1 PPPAVWAPGPLP
13 RMPEGALRP
22 REYAQLL
29 RGPQHRWWRPLASI
43 VLGAVAAFLVILG
56 SSVLALVYLA
66 VSEGSFEEA
75 ADLIDD
81 EAFFS
86 EPAGFLLNNLSL
98 AGLIPVAMGVVW
110 LVHRWR
116 PRWLASVRPG
126 IRWTWMLE
134 CAGWSVVYVATL
146 AAIGLAAGDSFEWKP
161 EAHFWVFVVIVL
173 LTQPLQAAGEEYA
186 FRGLLTQAIGSW
198 FARAWVSALVAGLV
212 TATLFAFAH
221 GSQSP
226 WLFADR
232 FWFGA
237 TASFLVWRTGG
248 LEAGIALHSVNNL
261 YAIGAALVTG
271 TLAESVTATDYPP
284 LAAVLD
290 IVLMSLFALFVS
302 WRAGRRGL
310 QRLHDPALQ
319 PGAPA
324 GYPGAVP
331 VAAGPWG
338 PYAALAQQSVPP
350 QHHGWPPQQGWPPP
364 QPQSWPQQGWPP
376 PQPGPPPQGW
386 PPPQPGPPPQGWPPP
401 PPPPGRGTDG

>member
-1 PPPAVWAPGPLP
+1 
-13 RMPEGALRP
+13 MPEGAMRP

-43 VLGAVAAFLVILG
+43 SLGAVVAFLVILG
-56 SSVLALVYLA
+56 SSLLALVYLA
-66 VSEGSFEEA
+66 VTKGSFTEA

-98 AGLIPVAMGVVW
+98 AGLIPTAMGVVW

-134 CAGWSVVYVATL
+134 CSGWAVVYVGTL
-146 AAIGLAAGDSFEWKP
+146 AGIGLATGDTLEWTP
-161 EAHFWVFVVIVL
+161 QAHFWVFVAIVL

-198 FARAWVSALVAGLV
+198 FARAWVATLVAGLV
-212 TATLFAFAH
+212 TATLFALAH
-221 GSQSP
+221 GTQSP

-248 LEAGIALHSVNNL
+248 LEAGIALHAVNNL

-284 LAAVLD
+284 LAAVFD
-290 IVLMSLFALFVS
+290 IVLMSLFAAFVS
-302 WRAGRRGL
+302 WRAHRRGL
-310 QRLHDPALQ
+310 QRLHDPAKQ
-319 PGAPA
+319 PGAPV

-331 VAAGPWG
+331 VPAGPWG
-338 PYAALAQQSVPP
+338 PYAALAQQQAWPAP
-350 QHHGWPPQQGWPPP
+350 QQAWPAPQQAWPAPQQAWPAPQQPPQQQAWPPP
-364 QPQSWPQQGWPP
+364 VAQQQPAW
-376 PQPGPPPQGW
+376 
-386 PPPQPGPPPQGWPPP
+386 
-401 PPPPGRGTDG
+401 PPPPGRGDG